1 MLQSDGIIQPKV
13 LKPKHVTYQRV
24 STFRGLCNFT
34 RRKKN
39 NTESLTDATM
49 LSHCSNRILASFV
62 RNGCAVNNFIHIQT
76 ITSSSKERGGG
87 VWSSEKIL
95 FEKNVFVPSLGG
107 TLSVRSPSNVKVMSL
122 GHHEHPNM
130 DRCIVKVLAP
140 ATSSPQCDTTVNQD
154 GDTLKVVTKAESP
167 EKIKDVATVIK
178 LPMTHNIDVD
188 TSESTYACIEA
199 ENFIES
205 DFCNLTSKSGTI
217 TAAGIKSDKIS
228 LASVSG
234 DIECS
239 GLLQGDISIKTEDG
253 NVISNRRFTGPALN
267 VTTDSGDIRVASSYA
282 DESKFSSNT
291 GSMNLRNLHNESF
304 IAVYEQGDVN
314 AHGIDGSANIFVKKG
329 DVDVH
334 ISRLLAE
341 SRIHVEEGDIRVRV
355 NDSHPIK
362 INIDAN
368 DVIPDAKFQ
377 AIGMVEASDRN
388 GPGKHFSC
396 SIQPDKFS
404 PSLIVVAEDGNVIL
418 ESQDWAASLGLKLP
432 PKGCKEL

>member
-1 MLQSDGIIQPKV
+1 MMSQCSSRV
-13 LKPKHVTYQRV
+13 L
-24 STFRGLCNFT
+24 
-34 RRKKN
+34 
-39 NTESLTDATM
+39 AA
-49 LSHCSNRILASFV
+49 LA
-62 RNGCAVNNFIHIQT
+62 RNGCAAGNVVHIQSAN
-76 ITSSSKERGGG
+76 IASSPPAASDRGGRD
-87 VWSSEKIL
+87 VVKSLTSKKII
-95 FEKNVFVPSLGG
+95 FEKNVHVPSLGG
-107 TLSVRSPSNVKVMSL
+107 TLSVRTPLDVKVMSL
-122 GHHEHPNM
+122 TPHEHPNM

-140 ATSSPQCDTTVNQD
+140 FTSAPECDTSVNQD
-154 GDTLKVVTKAESP
+154 GDMLKVVSKAESP
-167 EKIKDVATVIK
+167 EKNKGVATVITM
-178 LPMTHNIDVD
+178 PMTHNIDVD
-188 TSESTYACIEA
+188 TSESTSASIEA

-205 DFCNLTSKSGTI
+205 DFCNLTSKAGGI

-239 GLLQGDISIKTEDG
+239 GLVQGDISIKTEGG
-253 NVISNRRFTGPALN
+253 NVIGNRRFTGPSLN

-282 DESKFSSNT
+282 DQSKFSSNT
-291 GSMNLRNLHNESF
+291 GSMNLRNLHNENY

-314 AHGIDGSANIFVKKG
+314 AHGIDGSANVFVKKG

-341 SRIHVEEGDIRVRV
+341 SRIHVEKGDIRVRI
-355 NDSHPIK
+355 NDAHPLK

-377 AIGMVEASDRN
+377 AIGTMEARPA
-388 GPGKHFSC
+388 GPGKHFAC

-404 PSLIVVAEDGNVIL
+404 PSLVVVAEDGNVIL

-432 PKGCKEL
+432 PKGA